1 MQSREFK
8 AAVGKYPTGIS
19 VISTKHNDKFY
30 GFTANTFTSVSL
42 EPALISFCLNI
53 KAGSF
58 DAFLNAKYFA
68 VNILSSDQVDI
79 AIRFASSNAN
89 KFENIDF
96 TENSFDIPLISNVLS
111 CIECEKYK
119 QIECGDHYIFIGSVL
134 KVKVNND
141 LDGSTPLI
149 YYGKSYKELK

>member
-1 MQSREFK
+1 MQNEEFK

-19 VISTKHNDKFY
+19 VVSTKYNNRFY
-30 GFTANTFTSVSL
+30 GFTANSFTSVSL

-68 VNILSSDQVDI
+68 VSILSSDQVDI
-79 AIRFASSNAN
+79 AVRFASSNIN
-89 KFENIDF
+89 KFQDIDF
-96 TENSFDIPLISNVLS
+96 TENNFGVPLINNALS

-119 QIECGDHYIFIGSVL
+119 QIECGDHYIFVGKAL
-134 KVKVNND
+134 KVKINND
-141 LDGSTPLI
+141 PDASPSLI
-149 YYGKSYKELK
+149 YHKKSYREMK